1 MIMDSA
7 EMILKPFSA
16 SFILGSAVLLMYLI
30 VEGRRKLMYYRI
42 PSIGCGNDPLT
53 SFRAAMR
60 FRTDCKE
67 LIQEGYD
74 KFKGR
79 MFKLAMA
86 DRWVII
92 VTGKEL
98 VNELWSAPDGKLNF
112 HKAVEETTKSRFSF
126 GEAVT
131 ENTYHV
137 GVVRT
142 RLTRNIPDLF
152 PELLDELACSFS
164 DEFKPSIEWKAYSP
178 IPHVQQI
185 VCRASNRL
193 FVGLPKCRDPS
204 YVRLNIGYTLEVM
217 YARKTLNSYPSFLQS
232 VIGRYITNI
241 AARTKEAVEHL
252 TPIIQERLSI
262 LERSN
267 ADYSQLPNDLLT
279 WLIIDTDK
287 KGRNILELCQRVLVV
302 NFGAIHT
309 TTNTFVH
316 LLFYLAAN
324 PDWVEI
330 LREDVKSATEVH
342 GWTKTAF
349 NKMPKLDSIL
359 HECLRIDGVNL
370 WSLIRVAME
379 DYTFSNGVTVPKGAL
394 LAAPTFA
401 LHTDGS
407 TVPTTGSQSVDVFDP
422 WRYCDGKAEES
433 SNQST
438 TTGWSYLPFG
448 HGKMSCP
455 GRFFAGAE
463 LKLMVAYFI
472 ENYDVK
478 LEYPGPK
485 PPNVYIGHSCAP
497 NQSARVMVKARN
509 M

>member
-1 MIMDSA
+1 MILDSA
-7 EMILKPFSA
+7 EIFLKLFNA
-16 SFILGSAVLLMYLI
+16 SLIIICAVYLI

-53 SFRAAMR
+53 SLRAAVR
-60 FRTDCKE
+60 FRTDCKM

-74 KFKGR
+74 KFKGG

-86 DRWVII
+86 DRWVVM

-126 GEAVT
+126 GAAVT

-152 PELLDELACSFS
+152 PEMLDELACSFN
-164 DEFKPSIEWKAYSP
+164 DEFKPSTEWKAYSP
-178 IPHVQQI
+178 IPRIQQI

-204 YVRLNIGYTLEVM
+204 YVQLNIGYTLEAM
-217 YARKTLNSYPSFLQS
+217 YARKTLNSYPSLLQS
-232 VIGRYITNI
+232 IIGRYITNI

-252 TPIIQERLSI
+252 TPIIEERLSI
-262 LERSN
+262 LERSST
-267 ADYSQLPNDLLT
+267 DYSQLPNDLLT

-324 PDWVEI
+324 PDWLEI
-330 LREDVKSATEVH
+330 LREEVKSATEVD

-359 HECLRIDGVNL
+359 RECLRIDGVNL
-370 WSLIRVAME
+370 WSLIRIAME

-394 LAAPTFA
+394 IAAPTFA

-407 TVPTTGSQSVDVFDP
+407 TVQITGNQPVNVFDP
-422 WRYCDGKAEES
+422 WRYCNSNRKSERLD
-433 SNQST
+433 NQST
-438 TTGWSYLPFG
+438 TTSWDYLPFG

-455 GRFFAGAE
+455 GRYFAGSE
-463 LKLMVAYFI
+463 LKLMVAHFI

-478 LEYPGPK
+478 LEHPGPK

-497 NQSARVMVKARN
+497 NQKARVMVRTRS